1 MTIILLISYSNVLQ
15 SGSRYRAT
23 FFYSLQVAPEIARAS
38 LTSTLTFLPQATCFY
53 SLLVMRL
60 TIGNAGWSKHIGTIL
75 QSKRNMTTSHDPA
88 LSGPYTADKYTRRAD
103 HTAKITQEEEDSYI
117 LALHTDLEHHKRMTA
132 LRTQYFPP
140 KLNKLS
146 AHVALFRA
154 LPGSQ
159 LVVIEADVSAAA
171 EKRQSF
177 PIATGKAYLL
187 SHGVAIDA
195 NVPLAREIYNG
206 LKEKWGG
213 FLSKQDKSFKAH
225 YTIQNKVEAGVP
237 QRTLDELQKNFEG
250 SQGQVDGLSL
260 YRYDRGYWRHTKDF
274 MFPR

>member
-1 MTIILLISYSNVLQ
+1 MRFAIS
-15 SGSRYRAT
+15 
-23 FFYSLQVAPEIARAS
+23 
-38 LTSTLTFLPQATCFY
+38 
-53 SLLVMRL
+53 
-60 TIGNAGWSKHIGTIL
+60 NAGWSKYIKTIS
-75 QSKRNMTTSHDPA
+75 QTTKNMTTSHANQAP
-88 LSGPYTADKYTRRAD
+88 SGPYTADKYTRRAD
-103 HTAKITQEEEDSYI
+103 HTANTAKEEEDSYI
-117 LALHTDLEHHKRMTA
+117 LALHTDLEHHKRITA

-159 LVVIEADVSAAA
+159 LAVIEADISAAA

-187 SHGVAIDA
+187 GHGVALEA
-195 NVPLAREIYNG
+195 KVPLAGDIYNG
-206 LKEKWGG
+206 LKENWEG

-237 QRTLDELQKNFEG
+237 QKTLDELQKNFEG

-260 YRYDRGYWRHTKDF
+260 YRYDRGYWRHMKDF
-274 MFPR
+274 IFPH